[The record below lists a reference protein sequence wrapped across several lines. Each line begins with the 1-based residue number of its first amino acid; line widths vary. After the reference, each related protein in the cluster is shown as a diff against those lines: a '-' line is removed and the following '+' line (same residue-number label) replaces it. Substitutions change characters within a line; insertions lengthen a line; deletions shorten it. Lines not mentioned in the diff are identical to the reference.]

1 VGIRDFIQHLG
12 EHQELLQRGGH
23 LSNSEREETLREAE
37 TMVGMADAAIKELE
51 SVLNNRRINLPEEH
65 AIRFAQDV
73 FLYLRDEEEKVK
85 ADLRDPTPKNPA
97 GA

>member
-1 VGIRDFIQHLG
+1 VGIRDFIQYLE
-12 EHQELLQRGGH
+12 EHQERLRRGSD
-23 LSNSEREETLREAE
+23 LSDAERQETLSEAE

-85 ADLRDPTPKNPA
+85 EALSDPTPKDPA
-97 GA
+97 KA